1 MGTIFKRKLRSGIT
15 FEARVR
21 MNGIDTS
28 RSFDTRQQ
36 AKKWVVDTEQS
47 IYKNKN
53 INYTDNKTTLKELIE
68 KYLVEIVALQKSKK
82 SVTNRWNRI
91 IRLNK
96 NLVNLTVTKITPQHM
111 LDYRNKRAVDGR
123 RTANLDLQ
131 QFHTLFER
139 AIKLW
144 QFPIAKNPVQYVE
157 KFKIQKGRYRP
168 IYRKEYVLILR
179 DANKRNYK
187 FYLAILLLKH
197 CGFRPNEVFK
207 LTMNDVDE
215 IAKVL
220 VVRQSKTNQ
229 TRVVPINSF
238 IINVIKKAQSIN
250 KTKYIVPYTTN
261 GFVSVFRKMCKRLG
275 IVDLQAYDFRRGFAQ
290 RFIDKRKGDIPTLA
304 RLGGWS
310 SWDMVQRY
318 YGKESIRS

>member
-1 MGTIFKRKLRSGIT
+1 MGTIFKRKIRSGIT

-47 IYKNKN
+47 IYKNTN
-53 INYTDNKTTLKELIE
+53 VNYIENKTTLKELIN
-68 KYLVEIVALQKSKK
+68 KYLVEIVALQKSKTQ
-82 SVTNRWNRI
+82 VTNRWKRI
-91 IRLNK
+91 IKLNK
-96 NLVNLTVTKITPQHM
+96 DLVNLPATKITPQHM
-111 LDYRNKRAVDGR
+111 LEYRNKRAVDGR
-123 RTANLDLQ
+123 RTTNLDLQ
-131 QFHTLFER
+131 HFHALFER

-144 QFPIAKNPVQYVE
+144 QFPIAKNPIQYVE
-157 KFKIQKGRYRP
+157 KFKLQKGRYRP
-168 IYRKEYVLILR
+168 IYRAEYIKILKY
-179 DANKRNYK
+179 AIKKNYK

-215 IAKVL
+215 VAKVL
-220 VVRQSKTNQ
+220 VVRESKTNQ
-229 TRVVPINSF
+229 TRVVPINLFCIS
-238 IINVIKKAQSIN
+238 VIKKTQSIY
-250 KTKYIVPYTTN
+250 KTKYIVPYTTH
-261 GFVSVFRKMCKRLG
+261 GFISAFRRVCKRLS
-275 IVDLQAYDFRRGFAQ
+275 IDNLQAYDFRRGFAQ
-290 RFIDKRKGDIPTLA
+290 RFIDNNKGDIPTLA

>member
-1 MGTIFKRKLRSGIT
+1 MGTIHKRKIRSGIT

-21 MNGIDTS
+21 LNGINTY
-28 RSFDTRQQ
+28 RSFGTRTQ
-36 AKKWVVDTEQS
+36 AKKWIVDTEQS

-53 INYTDNKTTLKELIE
+53 IDYSNNKTTLKELIE
-68 KYLVEIVALQKSKK
+68 KYLVEIVALTKSKR

-91 IRLNK
+91 IKLNK
-96 NLVNLTVTKITPQHM
+96 HLVNLPATKITPQHM
-111 LDYRNKRAVDGR
+111 LDYRNRRMVDGK

-131 QFHTLFER
+131 QFHALFER

-144 QFPIAKNPVQYVE
+144 QFPISNNPVKYVE
-157 KFKIQKGRYRP
+157 KFKTTKGRYRP
-168 IYRKEYVLILR
+168 IYRNEYAIILKYAKQR
-179 DANKRNYK
+179 THK

-197 CGFRPNEVFK
+197 CGFRPNEIFA
-207 LTMNDVDE
+207 LTHNDIDE
-215 IAKVL
+215 VARVL
-220 VVRQSKTNQ
+220 IVRQSKTNQ
-229 TRVVPINSF
+229 TRVVPINLF
-238 IINVIKKAQSIN
+238 LINEIKKSKSIY

-261 GFVSVFRKMCKRLG
+261 GFASLFRRMTQRLG

-310 SWDMVQRY
+310 SWEMVQRY

>member
-1 MGTIFKRKLRSGIT
+1 MGSIQKYKIKSGVRYQ
-15 FEARVR
+15 ARVR
-21 MNGIDTS
+21 LQGINQS
-28 RSFDTRQQ
+28 RYFEKREH
-36 AKKWVVDTEQS
+36 AKKWITDTEQS
-47 IYKNKN
+47 IYKNSN
-53 INYTDNKTTLKELIE
+53 ISYSNNKTTLKELIE

-131 QFHTLFER
+131 QFHALFER

-157 KFKIQKGRYRP
+157 KFKTTKGRYRP
-168 IYRKEYVLILR
+168 IYRKEYALILR
-179 DANKRNYK
+179 DAFKRNYK

-197 CGFRPNEVFK
+197 CGFRPNEVFN

-215 IAKVL
+215 VAKVL

-229 TRVVPINSF
+229 TRVVPINLF